1 MTVIDLTHPITPAM
15 PVYPGTPAPKLTVA
29 YTCEKDKFQE
39 TEIYLCSH
47 VGTHMD
53 APAHVYA
60 HGQTLDTFPA
70 EQFVGKAL
78 VIDCTD
84 LAPNEPI
91 TLERLQRDP
100 LVFEAEYLLLNT
112 GWDRYWGTEAY
123 FKDYPCV
130 TEEAVEWIAASGFKG
145 VGMDT
150 ISLDPVGKLARHWQ
164 LMKTGKTVIL
174 ENLTEL
180 SSVWKG
186 LFTLCALPLHYQAAD
201 GAPARVVAILE
212 NSPIF

>member
-1 MTVIDLTHPITPAM
+1 MKVIDLTHPIAPDM

-29 YTCEKDKFQE
+29 YTCEKDKFRE
-39 TEIYLCSH
+39 TEIHLCSH

-53 APAHVYA
+53 APAHVYSD
-60 HGQTLDTFPA
+60 GQTLDAFPA
-70 EQFVGKAL
+70 DHFVGKAL

-84 LAPNEPI
+84 LAPGEQI
-91 TLERLQRDP
+91 THERLQQDP
-100 LVFEAEYLLLNT
+100 LVAEAEYLLIHT

-130 TEEAVEWIAASGFKG
+130 TAEAVDWIASCGFKG
-145 VGMDT
+145 VGLDT

-174 ENLTEL
+174 ENLTGL
-180 SSVWKG
+180 SAVGKG

-201 GAPARVVAILE
+201 GAPARVVALLE
-212 NSPIF
+212 DSPIF